1 MIAELRQ
8 PVAGMMAGAKTEVSC
23 VEVPRNSSSSNA
35 VRAWIQAGQDSG
47 GKRGAEA
54 MEGAA
59 YWLAS
64 PGLFSLLSY
73 RTQDHQP
80 RVGTTHNGP
89 SLITN

>member
-59 YWLAS
+59 YWLAF
-64 PGLFSLLSY
+64 PGLLSLLAF
-73 RTQDHQP
+73 RD
-80 RVGTTHNGP
+80 GTTHNGLGP
-89 SLITN
+89 PPLITN